1 MTFEQ
6 AFSKVK
12 EKFENTDTSNVADFA
27 IQLTFM
33 DEDCSGIFSAYVRDG
48 VLFVEPY
55 DYKDNDLALTIT
67 KSALLAVITGRSSLD
82 KAIANGDAYVESGD
96 VSKIADLKNT
106 IKKAPAKKAPAKKTE
121 TKPAA
126 KAPAKKAETK
136 TTAAPAKKVETKTTA
151 APAKK
156 VETKTTAAPAKKAE
170 TKTTTKATATNTTA
184 TKPASKTTK

>member
-170 TKTTTKATATNTTA
+170 TKTTTKATATMTTA

>member
-33 DEDCSGIFSAYVRDG
+33 DEDCNGIFSAYVRDG

-126 KAPAKKAETK
+126 KAPAKK
-136 TTAAPAKKVETKTTA
+136 VETKTTA

-170 TKTTTKATATNTTA
+170 TKTTTKATATKTTA

>member
-6 AFSKVK
+6 AFSKIK

-67 KSALLAVITGRSSLD
+67 KTALLAVIAGRSSLD

-96 VSKIADLKNT
+96 ASKIADLKNT
-106 IKKAPAKKAPAKKTE
+106 IKKAPAKKAPAKKA
-121 TKPAA
+121 PAKA
-126 KAPAKKAETK
+126 TAAKKAPAKKAESK
-136 TTAAPAKKVETKTTA
+136 AEKK
-151 APAKK
+151 
-156 VETKTTAAPAKKAE
+156 APAKKAE
-170 TKTTTKATATNTTA
+170 PKAEKKVPAKKAEPKAEKKTSAK
-184 TKPASKTTK
+184 SKSK

>member
-136 TTAAPAKKVETKTTA
+136 TTVAPAKKAETKTTAAPAKKAETKTTA

-156 VETKTTAAPAKKAE
+156 VETKTT
-170 TKTTTKATATNTTA
+170 TKATATKTTA

>member
-6 AFSKVK
+6 AFSKIK
-12 EKFENTDTSNVADFA
+12 EKFENTDASNVADFA

-67 KSALLAVITGRSSLD
+67 KSALLAVIAGRSSLD

-96 VSKIADLKNT
+96 ASKMADLKNT
-106 IKKAPAKKAPAKKTE
+106 IKKAPAKKAPAKKA
-121 TKPAA
+121 PAKA
-126 KAPAKKAETK
+126 TAAKKAPAKKAETK
-136 TTAAPAKKVETKTTA
+136 TTEAKEAPAKKAETKTTA
-151 APAKK
+151 VK
-156 VETKTTAAPAKKAE
+156 EAPAKKAE
-170 TKTTTKATATNTTA
+170 TKTTTKTTA
-184 TKPASKTTK
+184 TKPTVAKPASKTTK

>member
-136 TTAAPAKKVETKTTA
+136 TTAAPAKKA
-151 APAKK
+151 
-156 VETKTTAAPAKKAE
+156 ETKTTAAPAKKAE
-170 TKTTTKATATNTTA
+170 TKTTTKATATKTTA